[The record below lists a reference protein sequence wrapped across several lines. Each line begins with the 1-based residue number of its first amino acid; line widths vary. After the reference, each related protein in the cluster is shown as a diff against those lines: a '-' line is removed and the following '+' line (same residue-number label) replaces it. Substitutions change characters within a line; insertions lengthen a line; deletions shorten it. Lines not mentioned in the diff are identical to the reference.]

1 MDVRD
6 FHKDFLEEI
15 KATAATEGA
24 GSNAAFVNIATSYLV
39 NAEVLSDFTPAFYL
53 GTGKNNRKIRVDGY
67 VLDEFDL
74 TFNLVIADYTGDEE
88 RETITKT
95 AALAHFDRLLYFIE
109 EVYDGKL
116 RREVEPST
124 PASDL
129 VETLVLHKERIRKF
143 RLILITDGFMSNRIS
158 EMDPDTF
165 KNIPVEK
172 QIWDIDRIY
181 RVCFSDLGRQDIEID
196 FKSYTDGKGIPCLEA
211 SSANS
216 EDYKS
221 YLCIIPGK
229 TLADVYDAY
238 GSQLLEG
245 NVRSFLSTKVAVNKK
260 IRETILR
267 IPQNFFAYNNG
278 VSATAGARL

>member
-24 GSNAAFVNIATSYLV
+24 GSNAAFVNIATSYVV

-109 EVYDGKL
+109 EVIYIILDTGAMKHCY
-116 RREVEPST
+116 
-124 PASDL
+124 
-129 VETLVLHKERIRKF
+129 LH
-143 RLILITDGFMSNRIS
+143 
-158 EMDPDTF
+158 
-165 KNIPVEK
+165 
-172 QIWDIDRIY
+172 
-181 RVCFSDLGRQDIEID
+181 
-196 FKSYTDGKGIPCLEA
+196 
-211 SSANS
+211 
-216 EDYKS
+216 
-221 YLCIIPGK
+221 
-229 TLADVYDAY
+229 
-238 GSQLLEG
+238 
-245 NVRSFLSTKVAVNKK
+245 
-260 IRETILR
+260 
-267 IPQNFFAYNNG
+267 
-278 VSATAGARL
+278 

>member
-172 QIWDIDRIY
+172 QIWDIY
-181 RVCFSDLGRQDIEID
+181 AGNARVQR
-196 FKSYTDGKGIPCLEA
+196 
-211 SSANS
+211 
-216 EDYKS
+216 
-221 YLCIIPGK
+221 
-229 TLADVYDAY
+229 
-238 GSQLLEG
+238 
-245 NVRSFLSTKVAVNKK
+245 
-260 IRETILR
+260 
-267 IPQNFFAYNNG
+267 
-278 VSATAGARL
+278 